1 MTKNNNV
8 YLSALKMEGQA
19 EHKALWNTELQL

>member
-1 MTKNNNV
+1 MTQNSNV

-19 EHKALWNTELQL
+19 EHKALWDTVLQF